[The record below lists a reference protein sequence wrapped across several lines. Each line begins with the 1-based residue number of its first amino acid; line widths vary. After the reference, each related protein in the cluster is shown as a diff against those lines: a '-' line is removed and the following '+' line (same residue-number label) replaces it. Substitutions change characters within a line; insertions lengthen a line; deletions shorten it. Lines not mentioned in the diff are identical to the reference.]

1 MRKEMKVLFSPKGG
15 ISKELSRLIQAAKG
29 EISVAAYAFSSKYLG
44 NALVTAMKRG
54 VKVRLI
60 LDEDNAKKSYTI
72 DEWLIEN
79 GIDIRFIKVKNGC
92 MHHKFMIIDNTSLM
106 TGSYNFTNDSEF
118 RNYDAAIFI
127 NDSALLQ
134 SFTAEFTRLWSLAS
148 PVSNFG
154 GKG

>member
-1 MRKEMKVLFSPKGG
+1 
-15 ISKELSRLIQAAKG
+15 
-29 EISVAAYAFSSKYLG
+29 
-44 NALVTAMKRG
+44 
-54 VKVRLI
+54 
-60 LDEDNAKKSYTI
+60 
-72 DEWLIEN
+72 
-79 GIDIRFIKVKNGC
+79 